1 MQRACFAT
9 LSALV
14 CYAGRALAAPASQ
27 AAPVAVPARAAPPPE
42 SAASAASATTASRAE
57 LGPSATPAPTP
68 NESQLAEARRLGS
81 RGLVAYDRG
90 DYDAAI
96 ESLTGAISFHDAIS
110 LRLYRAR
117 SFSKLGRWDSACDDY
132 DAIVLAPAARGE
144 TPVVAQAR
152 AVAVPEG
159 ADACS
164 RVTDRTDPPGSG
176 AAPGSPTDSAP
187 PAREAEGEQRPGIAP
202 TLQLDFSF
210 FGSVNNRVSF
220 SRSEFDTYDTDSA
233 SMAGRLA
240 LSWYPL
246 AAPDLDWL
254 GFGASWVQDYGTGP
268 FHYTEALA
276 SVMSRHLAGP
286 WRLGAQLG
294 GGFLHTG
301 VDVLNQRYILLKPSV
316 DAGAQ
321 FGNFSADASVGLFA
335 PLTAVGPSFYG
346 DYRGYGVEG
355 RLALD
360 YRLWRWLGVQLSA
373 ALSRLEFDLDS
384 PADGAELARG
394 DMRPAVAAPS
404 SVTVVDRYTTVLL
417 SLTVNL

>member
-9 LSALV
+9 LSVLI
-14 CYAGRALAAPASQ
+14 CYAGHALAAP
-27 AAPVAVPARAAPPPE
+27 PLAVPARAAPPPP
-42 SAASAASATTASRAE
+42 SSPSAASATTASRAE
-57 LGPSATPAPTP
+57 GGPSASPASTP

-90 DYDAAI
+90 DHDAAI
-96 ESLTGAISFHDAIS
+96 ESLTRAILLHDAIS

-117 SFSKLGRWDSACDDY
+117 SFAKLGRWDAACDDY

-144 TPVVAQAR
+144 TAVAAQAR

-159 ADACS
+159 EGACS
-164 RVTDRTDPPGSG
+164 RVTDRVYAPGSG
-176 AAPGSPTDSAP
+176 AAPASPPDSAP
-187 PAREAEGEQRPGIAP
+187 PASKARGELPTDIAP

-210 FGSVNNRVSF
+210 FGSMNNRVWF
-220 SRSEFDTYDTDSA
+220 SRSEFATYDTDSA

-246 AAPDLDWL
+246 PDLDWL

-276 SVMSRHLAGP
+276 SVMSRYLAGP
-286 WRLGAQLG
+286 WRFGAQLG

-316 DAGAQ
+316 DAGVQ
-321 FGNFSADASVGLFA
+321 LGNFSTSASFGLLA
-335 PLTAVGPSFYG
+335 PLTAVGSSLYG

-384 PADGAELARG
+384 PDGDANLDGG
-394 DMRPAVAAPS
+394 DMLPDMEPPS

-417 SLTVNL
+417 SLSVNL

>member
-9 LSALV
+9 LSALL
-14 CYAGRALAAPASQ
+14 CYAGRALAAPP
-27 AAPVAVPARAAPPPE
+27 APVAVPARAAPPPQ
-42 SAASAASATTASRAE
+42 SAPSADSATTASRVE
-57 LGPSATPAPTP
+57 RGPSASTAPTP
-68 NESQLAEARRLGS
+68 DESQLAEARRLGS
-81 RGLVAYDRG
+81 RALAAYDRG

-96 ESLTGAISFHDAIS
+96 ESLTRAISFHDAIS

-117 SFSKLGRWDSACDDY
+117 SFAKLGRWSAACDDY

-144 TPVVAQAR
+144 TPIVAQAR

-159 ADACS
+159 GDACA
-164 RVTDRTDPPGSG
+164 RVSDRVYAPSPIAAQVSPP
-176 AAPGSPTDSAP
+176 DSAP
-187 PAREAEGEQRPGIAP
+187 EAGEAQGERRPGNAP
-202 TLQLDFSF
+202 ALQLDFSF
-210 FGSVNNRVSF
+210 FGSMNNRVGF
-220 SRSEFDTYDTDSA
+220 SRSEFIAHTADSA

-246 AAPDLDWL
+246 QGHDLDWL
-254 GFGASWVQDYGTGP
+254 GFGATWVQDYGTGR

-276 SVMSRHLAGP
+276 SVMSRYLTGM
-286 WRLGAQLG
+286 WRFGAQLG
-294 GGFLHTG
+294 AGFLHSG
-301 VDVLNQRYILLKPSV
+301 ADILNQRYIVLKPSV
-316 DAGAQ
+316 DAGAHWGE
-321 FGNFSADASVGLFA
+321 FTASAGVGLFA
-335 PLTAVGPSFYG
+335 PLTDVGPSFYG

-373 ALSRLEFDLDS
+373 ALSRLDFDLES
-384 PADGAELARG
+384 PVDDAELDRG
-394 DMRPAVAAPS
+394 DTLPDATVPS